1 MTEIFAWMAT
11 PEGWASLLTLTLLE
25 IVLGIDNVIFISI
38 AASKLP
44 REQQAKARRIGLAA
58 ALILRIILLSMLVWL
73 AGLTKPLFE
82 ILNHPFSARDLILI
96 VGGGYLLY
104 KATIEIDE
112 MVRAKSV
119 EDHAGPKNKSGNLWT
134 VIAQIAVIDVI
145 FAIDSIV
152 TAIGMS
158 NNLPIMI
165 TAVVIAIIVMMFASE
180 TVSAFIDKYETT
192 KMLALAFLLIV
203 GMVLIADG
211 FGAHISRTYLYVAIG
226 FSCAVEALN
235 IFVKRK
241 NDAAGQN
248 GEGI

>member
-1 MTEIFAWMAT
+1 MAT

-44 REQQAKARRIGLAA
+44 KEQQNRARRIGLAA
-58 ALILRIILLSMLVWL
+58 ALILRIALLSMLVWL

-82 ILNHPFSARDLILI
+82 IMNHPFSARDLILI
-96 VGGGYLLY
+96 GGGGYLLY

-112 MVRAKSV
+112 MMRAKTV
-119 EDHAGPKNKSGNLWT
+119 ADHAGPKNKSSKMLT

-203 GMVLIADG
+203 GMVLVADG
-211 FGAHISRTYLYVAIG
+211 FGLHISRIYLYVAIG

-235 IFVKRK
+235 IMVKRN
-241 NDAAGQN
+241 NDKAGQD
-248 GEGI
+248 GDAI